1 MSLQLP
7 ANERLT
13 AWGLSLRVSRELARD
28 VLLAEAPAPPPEN
41 LEEAVQAYLAERNIR
56 TQSELRRW
64 MQEQQISKADLEA
77 VAMRQLHW
85 LMVCETQCGSKLA
98 SHFLE
103 RKSRLDQVSYSLCEV
118 ADEGLAHEFYL
129 RLKEAEVSFEQLQ
142 QSPPAGVKA
151 ERLGPVALA
160 DLPNSLAQVLRV
172 SRPGQLWSPR
182 QAASGWVII
191 RLEEFSPA
199 VLDQPLRRQL
209 LFELGESLIP
219 APAQPAQLQPAAPG
233 EGA

>member
-56 TQSELRRW
+56 TQSDLRRW

-172 SRPGQLWSPR
+172 SRPGSCGR
-182 QAASGWVII
+182 HGK
-191 RLEEFSPA
+191 
-199 VLDQPLRRQL
+199 
-209 LFELGESLIP
+209 
-219 APAQPAQLQPAAPG
+219 QPAG
-233 EGA
+233 G

>member
-1 MSLQLP
+1 
-7 ANERLT
+7 
-13 AWGLSLRVSRELARD
+13 
-28 VLLAEAPAPPPEN
+28 
-41 LEEAVQAYLAERNIR
+41 
-56 TQSELRRW
+56 
-64 MQEQQISKADLEA
+64 MQEQQLSKADLEV

-98 SHFLE
+98 SYFLE

-129 RLKEAEVSFEQLQ
+129 RLKEAEVSFEQLR
-142 QSPPAGVKA
+142 QSPTPGVKA
-151 ERLGPVALA
+151 DCLGPVALA
-160 DLPNSLAQVLRV
+160 DLPESLAQVLRV

-191 RLEEFSPA
+191 RLEELTPA

-219 APAQPAQLQPAAPG
+219 ALAQPPELQAAAPV
-233 EGA
+233 EGP

>member
-41 LEEAVQAYLAERNIR
+41 LEAVQAYLAERNIR

-98 SHFLE
+98 SHF
-103 RKSRLDQVSYSLCEV
+103 
-118 ADEGLAHEFYL
+118 
-129 RLKEAEVSFEQLQ
+129 
-142 QSPPAGVKA
+142 
-151 ERLGPVALA
+151 
-160 DLPNSLAQVLRV
+160 
-172 SRPGQLWSPR
+172 
-182 QAASGWVII
+182 SG
-191 RLEEFSPA
+191 A
-199 VLDQPLRRQL
+199 
-209 LFELGESLIP
+209 
-219 APAQPAQLQPAAPG
+219 
-233 EGA
+233 

>member
-41 LEEAVQAYLAERNIR
+41 LEEAVQAYLADRNIR

-85 LMVCETQCGSKLA
+85 LMVCETP
-98 SHFLE
+98 
-103 RKSRLDQVSYSLCEV
+103 D
-118 ADEGLAHEFYL
+118 
-129 RLKEAEVSFEQLQ
+129 
-142 QSPPAGVKA
+142 
-151 ERLGPVALA
+151 
-160 DLPNSLAQVLRV
+160 
-172 SRPGQLWSPR
+172 
-182 QAASGWVII
+182 I
-191 RLEEFSPA
+191 
-199 VLDQPLRRQL
+199 
-209 LFELGESLIP
+209 ESLLVRTNPPVRAIVF
-219 APAQPAQLQPAAPG
+219 AGTVASAQSMR
-233 EGA
+233 